1 MSGSESVQKAIP
13 VLSKNLGL
21 TPTESKVFLPIL
33 LGGNMTQGA
42 IVLMTGLSNTKVR
55 KALSSLMEKELIIRI
70 DGVVPIYRA
79 LPPSLALAD
88 VLAGVAEEMMML
100 GEKTEGVVAEGV
112 KATDETL
119 QVITDARKERMKN
132 LRLHLDSYDS
142 ATQRIVKTQ
151 VDTMVKVASES
162 IAGFFS
168 TAEQTLK
175 TLEASLDDRL
185 GSVLSDLMKELDAT
199 QQTFNETVTMINNDF
214 HDFLASEEATSK
226 ELLHSFLNRAEKF
239 IENTRTVADTIMTS
253 YQKRIEEVISV
264 IAEDLKAKA
273 TTATE
278 PALEILRSA
287 AMEIDSNLVHINS
300 QLAQVYNQVSGLLQ
314 EILSKMSQINEEYAE
329 SVTTKMNQALEV
341 TKVMHSDIE
350 SWKNEAVSLVESA
363 SQTVTNH
370 LKQIASVDAS
380 YLDGME
386 NTLSQYLETT
396 STLLSDE
403 YSQVRNLVASIRK
416 DFDTLITDS
425 RSAVVNMLQAQNQS
439 DQERLKE
446 ARETLLASL
455 DSGVKRTQKQIGK
468 HISQAATDV
477 STVLDTEVNELTAL
491 VENLDSR
498 LRSAFGSIVA
508 STKTRNSTVLSGAQK
523 FADDFES
530 SFVDQL
536 DDILN
541 RFSNQI
547 STQAEKTKSL
557 YEGIN
562 TRLDE
567 RLGQSIATI
576 RSHVSRVDTEIET
589 ALADQ
594 LGRLDRHA
602 DGIRQEFH
610 VQIDELTQQFI
621 SLVQGL
627 EVSFNGFLS
636 NQTLEARDL
645 IKSTH
650 TSFKEAVKQEMS
662 TLHDDSLK
670 LQQEYASEIGSKI
683 DEVIESAETA
693 RKALEDLTVTHREQ
707 VTSGLHQTLMQIQSV
722 LEGIETS
729 LREIESGTVRQVGE
743 NLVQLTH
750 EFETSVRGAGDNIA
764 ERLATTQ
771 ESIVG
776 VLKKSV
782 MTTRTA
788 TDAFL
793 SQEADHKQNFV
804 AEVSKKLDALSTK
817 IGKSSASKFETYGSA
832 LAERE
837 TALVQSRNQ
846 LKDAALSGIRQR
858 RAEAIESLDAAAVWI
873 DSTMT
878 NVASSVNTIGDKMD
892 NEVTVIQQGLVR
904 AASDVSKA
912 ILEKGTD
919 NVQQVEKL
927 SLGLI
932 NKVESLVS
940 DQLTDFTESNSS
952 QVERSQDGITNV
964 QRNIE
969 NISVALVEQASVA
982 LDDVIVEVDRQLEG
996 KASEV
1001 KSTLD
1006 TTVSTFETSVD
1017 RTRAKILET
1026 RDNLFE
1032 AAQEALKGMNLRVMK
1047 KFESSGIALKTRL
1060 SSDIYTLSEAIRN
1073 EISSSSERLSDTAA
1087 VVNTALSEETS
1098 KLKSKRDEVI
1108 QHLESEFDKSLKDW
1122 ATVVKNN
1129 LDGLRNALG
1138 STMTQLTIVAEE
1150 SKTTVTAIREASDA
1164 LTAGDNI
1171 KTWYLTGEE
1180 EMCAHMF
1187 DMATRAKSSIVIS
1200 VSSTSCLK
1208 LKRLAKVEGPT
1219 RKVLIIPESLE
1230 DEPTFKPPAGWRVL
1244 EMKSPPSVAIR
1255 DDAEIVIGGLEGE
1268 GTPFAIVSTEPRY
1281 IRLYHDIIGPRIIR
1295 KKKRA

>member
-33 LGGNMTQGA
+33 LGGNMTHGA

-55 KALSSLMEKELIIRI
+55 KALNSLMEKNLIIHI
-70 DGVVPIYRA
+70 DGVVPVYRA

-88 VLAGVAEEMMML
+88 VLAGVAEEMMVL
-100 GEKTEGVVAEGV
+100 GEKAEGVVVDGV
-112 KATDETL
+112 QTTDETL
-119 QVITDARKERMKN
+119 QVVTDARKDRMKY
-132 LRLHLDSYDS
+132 LRQHFESHDS
-142 ATQRIVKTQ
+142 ATQKIVQTQ
-151 VDTMVKVASES
+151 VDTMIKVASES
-162 IAGFFS
+162 LSGFFS

-175 TLEASLDDRL
+175 TLEASLDDNL
-185 GSVLSDLMKELDAT
+185 GTVLSDLMKELDAT
-199 QQTFNETVTMINNDF
+199 QQTFSDTIAMINKEFQEYLD
-214 HDFLASEEATSK
+214 SEEASSK
-226 ELLHSFLNRAEKF
+226 DLLHSFASRAENF
-239 IENTRTVADTIMTS
+239 IENTRAVADSIMSS
-253 YQKRIEEVISV
+253 YQKRIEEAISV
-264 IAEDLKAKA
+264 IAEGMKAKA
-273 TTATE
+273 STATE
-278 PALEILRSA
+278 PALEILHSA
-287 AMEIDSNLVHINS
+287 AKEINNNLVHITS
-300 QLAQVYNQVSGLLQ
+300 QLAQVYNQVRESLQ
-314 EILSKMSQINEEYAE
+314 EILSKMTKINEEYAE
-329 SVTTKMNQALEV
+329 SVTTKMRQALEV
-341 TKVMHSDIE
+341 TKVMHSDIDA
-350 SWKNEAVSLVESA
+350 WKNEAVSLVDSA
-363 SQTVTNH
+363 AQTVTNH
-370 LKQIASVDAS
+370 LKQISSVDAS

-416 DFDTLITDS
+416 DFDTLVTDS
-425 RSAVVNMLQAQNQS
+425 RTSVVKMLQAQNQS
-439 DQERLKE
+439 DQERLKA
-446 ARETLLASL
+446 ARDTLLASL
-455 DSGVKRTQKQIGK
+455 DSGVKRTQKQVSK
-468 HISQAATDV
+468 HITQAVSDI

-498 LRSAFGSIVA
+498 LRSAFGTIVS
-508 STKTRNSTVLSGAQK
+508 STKTRNSTVLSGVQK
-523 FADDFES
+523 FADEFES

-536 DDILN
+536 EDILN

-567 RLGQSIATI
+567 RLVQSITTI

-594 LGRLDRHA
+594 LNRLDRHA

-707 VTSGLHQTLMQIQSV
+707 VTSGLHQTLVQIQNV
-722 LEGIETS
+722 LESIESS

-750 EFETSVRGAGDNIA
+750 EFENSVRGAGDNIA
-764 ERLATTQ
+764 ERLETAQ
-771 ESIVG
+771 ESLVG

-782 MTTRTA
+782 MTTRSA
-788 TDAFL
+788 TDGFL

-846 LKDAALSGIRQR
+846 LKDAALAGIRQR
-858 RAEAIESLDAAAVWI
+858 RAEAIEALDAAAVWI

-878 NVASSVNTIGDKMD
+878 NVASSVNTIGNKLD

-912 ILEKGTD
+912 ILDKGAD

-927 SLGLI
+927 ALGLI
-932 NKVESLVS
+932 NRVESLVS
-940 DQLTDFTESNSS
+940 DQLTEFTESSS
-952 QVERSQDGITNV
+952 AQVERSQDGITSV

-969 NISVALVEQASVA
+969 NISVALIEQASVA

-996 KASEV
+996 RASEV

-1006 TTVSTFETSVD
+1006 TTVSSFETSTK
-1017 RTRAKILET
+1017 RTQSKILEA
-1026 RDNLFE
+1026 RDNLFD
-1032 AAQEALKGMNLRVMK
+1032 ASKEALKGMNLRVMK
-1047 KFESSGIALKTRL
+1047 KFETSGITLKTRL
-1060 SSDIYTLSEAIRN
+1060 SSDIYTLSEVIRN
-1073 EISSSSERLSDTAA
+1073 EISSANERLSDTAA

-1129 LDGLRNALG
+1129 LDGLKNALV
-1138 STMTQLTIVAEE
+1138 STMTRLSKVAEA
-1150 SKTTVTAIREASDA
+1150 SKTTVAAIREASDV
-1164 LTAGDNI
+1164 LTTGNNI
-1171 KTWYLTGEE
+1171 QTWYLTGEE

-1200 VSSTSCLK
+1200 VSSTKCLN
-1208 LKRLAKVEGPT
+1208 LKKLAKVDGPS
-1219 RKVLIIPESLE
+1219 RKVLIIPESIE
-1230 DEPTFKPPAGWRVL
+1230 DEPAFKAPEGWRIL
-1244 EMKSPPSVAIR
+1244 ELKNPPSLAVR
-1255 DDAEIVIGGLEGE
+1255 DDAEIVIGGIEGE
-1268 GTPFAIVSTEPRY
+1268 GNPFAIVSTEPRY
-1281 IRLYHDIIGPRIIR
+1281 LRLYHDIIGPQIIR
-1295 KKKRA
+1295 KKKRG